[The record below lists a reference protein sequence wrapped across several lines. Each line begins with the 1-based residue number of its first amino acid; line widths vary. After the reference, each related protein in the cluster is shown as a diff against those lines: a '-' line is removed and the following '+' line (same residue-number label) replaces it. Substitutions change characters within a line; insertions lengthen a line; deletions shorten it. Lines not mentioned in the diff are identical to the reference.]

1 MKEKQFLPA
10 TFAPNILL
18 LHNVQ
23 FETVNIF
30 YFAETRGGVSY
41 FCFIWHFLH
50 SLSSACRKSAWCRVC
65 VSKWPWIIV
74 YWSFIISIPRVKI
87 DHCTI
92 MDGDCLSVHF
102 QLRQHHGIVFKLSF

>member
-1 MKEKQFLPA
+1 MKALVGAFSQKKALVWAFSVIVK
-10 TFAPNILL
+10 TD
-18 LHNVQ
+18 
-23 FETVNIF
+23 
-30 YFAETRGGVSY
+30 VS
-41 FCFIWHFLH
+41 
-50 SLSSACRKSAWCRVC
+50 KC